1 MPLTE
6 LECKRAVCPADRPQ
20 TRLADEKG
28 MYLELTA
35 AGGKYWRLKYRYGGK
50 EKRLAL
56 GVYPTVALAQARKAR
71 EQAREVLAAGND
83 PGQIKRNAK
92 LVKAMGDANTFQK

>member
-6 LECKRAVCPADRPQ
+6 LECKRAACPADRAL
-20 TRLADEKG
+20 TRLADGKG

-35 AGGKYWRLKYRYGGK
+35 AGGKYWRMKYRHGGK

-56 GVYPTVALAQARKAR
+56 GGVPGCF
-71 EQAREVLAAGND
+71 AGTG
-83 PGQIKRNAK
+83 PQRP
-92 LVKAMGDANTFQK
+92 